1 MLQLLTALAV
11 PRYLVDVSLGLSLN
25 EGSGE
30 ALQLEFGSAFRLFG
44 ITLGELWVVRITHC
58 VCRDMGLRLSTIK
71 DLRI

>member
-25 EGSGE
+25 EGSDE

-44 ITLGELWVVRITHC
+44 IMLGELWVVRITHC